1 MWTERLA
8 IAVLIAAGCA
18 QTRDEGD
25 TDGVNTSITSIGGDA
40 SAGDTSDAGDDD
52 DLDPSVPNDLP
63 PYDPDAGVGCDAVD
77 FLFVIDNSGSMADEQ
92 QHLIDSVP
100 GFVSS
105 IQERLPL
112 GAGSFHIMVTD
123 VDPWVY
129 EACEDA
135 CVDSAQCEAMSMTG
149 ECDCG
154 YPCALR
160 DLCGAGGQ
168 VGGDYVCGS
177 AAPNDCDA
185 VVGAGITHP
194 VGRDASNMDCSF
206 ASGKRYITSLEPDL
220 GSAFDCAAR
229 VGTNSSVGE
238 KPMLS
243 MVEALTGGGDV
254 AACNE
259 GFLRDDAVLVI
270 TIITDE
276 DDNGPNAN
284 DLEGDSPGSV
294 PDWVDAVVA
303 AKNGNG
309 QAIVALALIG
319 DNDQPNG
326 ICAPL
331 DHTTYEGAEAAPRIR
346 QFVENFGTR
355 GKVASVCA
363 NDYTGF
369 FMQTIDTIEQAC
381 EEFTPEG

>member
-1 MWTERLA
+1 MWVRRVTTVALLA
-8 IAVLIAAGCA
+8 VACGD
-18 QTRDEGD
+18 TRDAEPGPE
-25 TDGVNTSITSIGGDA
+25 TMITSIGAGG
-40 SAGDTSDAGDDD
+40 SAGDTAGDDGD
-52 DLDPSVPNDLP
+52 DLDPPDSPDLP

-100 GFVSS
+100 GFVQS

-112 GAGSFHIMVTD
+112 NSGSFHIMVTD

-135 CVDSAQCEAMSMTG
+135 CIESATCESMSTTG

-177 AAPNDCDA
+177 QKPETCDA
-185 VVGAGITHP
+185 VVGAGVTHP
-194 VGRDASNMDCSF
+194 IGRDASNVDCGFS
-206 ASGKRYITSLEPDL
+206 SGKRFITSSEPDL
-220 GSAFDCAAR
+220 GTAFDCAAR

-243 MVEALTGGGDV
+243 MVEALSGGGEV

-259 GFLRDDAVLVI
+259 GFVRDDAVLVI

-276 DDNGPNAN
+276 DDNGPHAD

-294 PDWVDAVVA
+294 QDWVDAVVA
-303 AKNGNG
+303 AKNGNE

-319 DNDQPNG
+319 DNDQPGG
-326 ICAPL
+326 ICQPL
-331 DHTTYEGAEAAPRIR
+331 DHATYEGAEAAPRIR
-346 QFVENFGTR
+346 QFVESFGTR

-381 EEFTPEG
+381 EEFKPEG